1 MIQCYGASQ
10 ILRFLERLNAKSA
23 EELAAAL
30 PAGLKRTALGKCRG
44 QMIQQ
49 TRY

>member
-10 ILRFLERLNAKSA
+10 ILLLERLNAKSA

-30 PAGLKRTALGKCRG
+30 PAGLKHRVKEMPGGK
-44 QMIQQ
+44 
-49 TRY
+49 